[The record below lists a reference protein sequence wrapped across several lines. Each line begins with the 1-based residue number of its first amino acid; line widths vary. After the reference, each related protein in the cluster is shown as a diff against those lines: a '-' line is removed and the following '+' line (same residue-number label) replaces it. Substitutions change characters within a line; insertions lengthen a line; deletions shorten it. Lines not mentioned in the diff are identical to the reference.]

1 MNIKKLFSPRV
12 RNRTFAV
19 LTVLLIAVLFL
30 LNFLLTTLPQNGAF
44 IVDLT
49 PEGLHTV
56 SDRMVEECAFLA
68 DEEKLSGEKIKVTFC
83 ADPDLLISS
92 AVLRPTYFMA
102 CALER
107 EYDMLEV
114 ETVNIEH
121 NPTAVAKYKTTS
133 LSKISQTDVII
144 SHGNVYRIINAD
156 AFWITANNAYWS
168 YNGEYRFASLLLS
181 LLGTQS
187 KAYFVTGHGE
197 TVFHPDAPESEESL
211 RLSAFYNLLR
221 ECGMGVGLLD
231 LSSVDEIPE
240 DCALLIINN
249 PQSDYVDGV
258 ELDSFYAVSEIE
270 KIDRFLVERQGAL
283 AVAKDYRVSLP
294 TLEYYLKEWG
304 IGFGSAQVR
313 DEKEYLEEKAGDFST
328 LIGQYDTDTESYGY
342 AIYGDFVSTTT
353 SPEVVIKDTGYVECT
368 FEESLSR
375 GEDGGF
381 RTSRNYAPFLSTST
395 EARAFLRNALGDYLV
410 KDYGKL
416 DTSAVSVRMTTD
428 SYSGEESYSYVF
440 AAAAATFFEND
451 MLANASYANYDVIGA
466 LVRNIS
472 RVDEH
477 ASTALG
483 GVSLNSERYGGK
495 QLLDTSIVTTYTEVY
510 GYDKEVIEVNHP
522 MTAGMLIFIY
532 IFVAILPIAA
542 LVVGAVV
549 AIRRR
554 YL

>member
-19 LTVLLIAVLFL
+19 ITVLSIVVLFL
-30 LNFLLTTLPQNGAF
+30 LNFLLTTLPQKGAF
-44 IVDLT
+44 LIDLT
-49 PEGLHTV
+49 PEGLHTLT
-56 SDRMVEECAFLA
+56 DRMVEECAFLN
-68 DEEKLSGEKIKVTFC
+68 DEEKMAGEKMTVTFC
-83 ADPDLLISS
+83 ADPDRLIAS

-107 EYDMLEV
+107 EFEYLEV
-114 ETVNIEH
+114 RTVNIEQ

-133 LSKISQTDVII
+133 LSKIQQTDVIV
-144 SHGNVYRIINAD
+144 SHGNVYRVLSAD
-156 AFWITANNAYWS
+156 AFWITANNSYWS
-168 YNGEYRFASLLLS
+168 YNGEYRLASLLLS

-187 KAYFVTGHGE
+187 KAYFITGHGE
-197 TVFHPDAPESEESL
+197 TIYNPDAPESEESL
-211 RLSAFYNLLR
+211 RLATFANLLR
-221 ECGMGVGLLD
+221 ECGMSVDVLD
-231 LSSVDEIPE
+231 LMTVEKIPE

-249 PQSDYVDGV
+249 PQSDYVGGV
-258 ELDSFYAVSEIE
+258 DLDSFYAVSEIE
-270 KIDRFLVERQGAL
+270 KIDRFLVENQGAL

-313 DEKEYLEEKAGDFST
+313 DEKEYLKDTEGSYT
-328 LIGQYDTDTESYGY
+328 SLIGQYDTNTEGYGY

-353 SPEVVIKDTGYVECT
+353 SPEMIVKDTGYVECS
-368 FEESLSR
+368 FEESLTKD
-375 GEDGGF
+375 EDGTY
-381 RTSRNYAPFLSTST
+381 RSSRNYAPFLSTST
-395 EARAFLRNALGDYLV
+395 EARAFLRDTIGDILV

-428 SYSGEESYSYVF
+428 SYSSEHSYSYVF
-440 AAAAATFFEND
+440 AAACASFFEED
-451 MLANASYANYDVIGA
+451 TLANASYANYDVISA

-477 ASTALG
+477 ASTDLG
-483 GVSLNSERYGGK
+483 GTSLNSEKYGGK
-495 QLLDTSIVTTYTEVY
+495 QLLDTSIATKYTEVY
-510 GYDKEVIEVNHP
+510 DSNKDVVEVNRP
-522 MTAGMLIFIY
+522 LTKGMTIFVYIFIY
-532 IFVAILPIAA
+532 ILPVIA
-542 LVVGAVV
+542 LCVGAVV

>member
-19 LTVLLIAVLFL
+19 ITVLVIALLFL
-30 LNFLLTTLPQNGAF
+30 LNFLLTTLPQKGAF

-49 PEGLHTV
+49 PEGLHTLT
-56 SDRMVEECAFLA
+56 DRMVEECAFLE
-68 DEEKLSGEKIKVTFC
+68 DEEKMAGEKMTVTFC
-83 ADPDLLISS
+83 ADPDELISS

-107 EYDMLEV
+107 EYENLEV
-114 ETVNIEH
+114 KTVNITQ
-121 NPTAVAKYKTTS
+121 NPTAVARYKTTS
-133 LSKISQTDVII
+133 LSKIKQTDVIV
-144 SHGNVYRIINAD
+144 SHGNVYRVLSAD

-168 YNGEYRFASLLLS
+168 YNGEYRLASLLLS

-187 KAYFVTGHGE
+187 KAYFITGHGE
-197 TVFHPDAPESEESL
+197 TVYNPDNPESEESL
-211 RLSAFYNLLR
+211 RLAYFVNLLR
-221 ECGMGVGLLD
+221 ECGMSVGVLD
-231 LSSVDEIPE
+231 LMQVDEIPE

-249 PQSDYVDGV
+249 PQTDYVGGV
-258 ELDSFYAVSEIE
+258 DLDSFYSVSEVE
-270 KIDRFLVERQGAL
+270 KIDRFLVDHQGAL

-304 IGFGSAQVR
+304 IGFGKAQVR
-313 DEKEYLEEKAGDFST
+313 DEKEYIKNADGSFTT
-328 LIGQYDTDTESYGY
+328 LIGQYDKDTEGYGY
-342 AIYGDFVSTTT
+342 AIYGDFVSTVT

-368 FEESLSR
+368 FEESLSKD
-375 GEDGGF
+375 EDGTF
-381 RTSRNYAPFLSTST
+381 RTSRNYAPFLSTSV
-395 EARAFLRNALGDYLV
+395 EARAFMRDTLGDVLV

-428 SYSGEESYSYVF
+428 SMSSEISYSYVF
-440 AAAAATFFEND
+440 AAACATFFESDTLSNT
-451 MLANASYANYDVIGA
+451 SYANYDIVSA

-477 ASTALG
+477 ASTDLG
-483 GVSLNSERYGGK
+483 GTSLNSNKYGGK
-495 QLLDTSIVTTYTEVY
+495 QLLDTTIATKYTEVH
-510 GYDKEVIEVNHP
+510 DQNMDVVEVNQP
-522 MTAGMLIFIY
+522 LGVGMTIFIY
-532 IFVAILPIAA
+532 IFIFIMPLIA
-542 LVVGAVV
+542 LCVGVVV